1 MIKLEKDSRYL
12 LIRNIE
18 KINHQTLDMNFLE
31 FRVNLLEKGSPL
43 DIIQAYQSLHASR
56 LANARENL
64 DENSRS

>member
-18 KINHQTLDMNFLE
+18 KINHQTQDMNFLE
-31 FRVNLLEKGSPL
+31 FRVNLLVKGPPL
-43 DIIQAYQSLHASR
+43 DIIQVYQSLHASR